1 MPGSALV
8 FPARRQFNPSPVEL
22 HNVAADRGAETDST
36 ARAIDLGNELG
47 FRLALMRGDVAD
59 RLPDNRIEADA
70 GAELADMD
78 IRVHHLA
85 MHRRRLFRAIGRR
98 SAPSATSA

>member
-22 HNVAADRGAETDST
+22 HNVAADRGTKTDST
-36 ARAIDLGNELG
+36 ARAVNLGNELG
-47 FRLALMRGDVAD
+47 FRLALVTGYVAD

-70 GAELADMD
+70 GADLADMD

-85 MHRRRLFRAIGRR
+85 MHGQSSF
-98 SAPSATSA
+98 PSHRHTPLG